1 MGAAFVPFAG
11 TGSVWR
17 GFRVFMVFPCVEDR
31 PPLFPPWTQ
40 GDFSLLRGRGSWRC
54 GERQSLLLFPLPGK
68 RLRSVQV
75 PGADSRFSSFP
86 EEEEVGPGAALWR
99 RSGFPW

>member
-1 MGAAFVPFAG
+1 MGAAFVPLAG
-11 TGSVWR
+11 TGSVR
-17 GFRVFMVFPCVEDR
+17 AVPLHGFPCVEDR

-40 GDFSLLRGRGSWRC
+40 GDFPCCGEGGSWRC

-68 RLRSVQV
+68 RLRPVQA

-99 RSGFPW
+99 RSGFPL

>member
-40 GDFSLLRGRGSWRC
+40 GDFSLLRGRGLLAMWR
-54 GERQSLLLFPLPGK
+54 EAIIAAFPLA
-68 RLRSVQV
+68 R
-75 PGADSRFSSFP
+75 
-86 EEEEVGPGAALWR
+86 EEVASCSGAGRGQPLFLF
-99 RSGFPW
+99 S